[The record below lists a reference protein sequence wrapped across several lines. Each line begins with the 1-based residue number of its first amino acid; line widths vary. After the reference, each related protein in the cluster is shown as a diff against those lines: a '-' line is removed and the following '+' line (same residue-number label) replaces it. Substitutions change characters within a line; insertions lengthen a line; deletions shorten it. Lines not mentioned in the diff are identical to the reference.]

1 MIVSALIRDTDS
13 RSFEVE
19 IKKFGEIVMG
29 EPGLMAKL
37 EETTDPKSFISTYIK
52 LAAEKG
58 IHFTADDMKIVV
70 QEQKHGSNW
79 VLPKA
84 VLNIVRER
92 F

>member
-1 MIVSALIRDTDS
+1 MIESALARDTHS
-13 RSFEVE
+13 RAFEVE
-19 IKKFGEIVMG
+19 IKKFGEIVMS
-29 EPGLMAKL
+29 EPRYMAML
-37 EETTDPKSFISTYIK
+37 EETTDPNSFISTYIK

-58 IHFTADDMKIVV
+58 IYFTAADMKIVV
-70 QEQKHGSNW
+70 QEQKHGTNW